1 MSKDPAMSALRK
13 LKPMKPVLAL
23 LTVALL
29 AGCADRGTTVG
40 SIPDDYRTN
49 HPIVISEKEQVAD
62 IPVGHA
68 DNRLSI
74 TQRRMAAWRSAGS
87 PSIMSPVL
95 NRRETSSV
103 SSVR

>member
-1 MSKDPAMSALRK
+1 MSALRK

-74 TQRRMAAWRSAGS
+74 TQR
-87 PSIMSPVL
+87 SIVQNVL
-95 NRRETSSV
+95 TN
-103 SSVR
+103 

>member
-1 MSKDPAMSALRK
+1 MSALRK

-68 DNRLSI
+68 DNRL
-74 TQRRMAAWRSAGS
+74 
-87 PSIMSPVL
+87 
-95 NRRETSSV
+95 
-103 SSVR
+103 